1 MTFNPINFLIFGDI
15 AEFVGDLFNVIWGML
30 CSVIYGLIVVLFNL
44 FTNMTQLDI
53 LDQNAIT
60 GIYQRITMIMTIVM
74 IFYVTF
80 EFVKYVVSP
89 DNITDKEKG
98 AENVVKRIIIAIVLI
113 AFIPNIFSIAMDLQN
128 KIIKTNV
135 ISKVIFG
142 QEDFDYK
149 TQGSNFAAD
158 TFAAFIH
165 VDCDEDCS
173 ETDREDA
180 QKRVDSVVENFKKD
194 MGIAAI
200 AKSVFQDFIFDNI
213 QFDGLLAVLFGG
225 FALYVIFLYCMDLG
239 VRYVQLIFLQIL
251 APIAAISYI
260 LPQKDGILQ
269 KWSKQT
275 LTTYLDIFIRVA
287 ILYFMILI
295 TSILSQTLKISE
307 LSASGDQINIF
318 VYILI
323 ILGLLA
329 FVHKAPKLLEDLL
342 PFKSGA
348 ASMGFGFGGKSR
360 FEPIGKS
367 ISIAKKP
374 FAAATGIATGIG
386 RTFKSMKAGT
396 LLSNSLKNKE
406 GIRGK
411 LGRAAT
417 YATAMGKA
425 AGKGAA
431 AGAKNGR
438 FSEAMSAVNRSVQGD
453 EKVVND
459 GGTVLGSTFRGSH
472 YQDEKVKV
480 QMEIENL
487 EAISKAKEEITNRAK
502 DMKVMKTW
510 ESYSA
515 DWLNR
520 GIGDASIRAK
530 GQKDIE
536 KALNAYAVSER
547 NNQDKA
553 KLNLAI
559 ETAVKN
565 VYGLPA
571 TGQLSAEQQTLY
583 NTEVKNIIQNIQNN
597 AEFGSAKYD
606 TLATS
611 VKEMERIATGREF
624 IPDGSNTP
632 VKVGDSATREQFV
645 QKIGDIADAALSE
658 VAEIKAKEETRKAN
672 ANASESKGSN

>member
-367 ISIAKKP
+367 IGIAKKP
-374 FAAATGIATGIG
+374 FAAVAGITAGVG
-386 RTFKSMKAGT
+386 RTVAGIKSGK
-396 LLSNSLKNKE
+396 LISSSLKNEK
-406 GIRGK
+406 GLKGK
-411 LGRAAT
+411 AKRFGN
-417 YATAMGKA
+417 YATSMAKA
-425 AGKGAA
+425 GAKGAA

-438 FSEAMSAVNRSVQGD
+438 FSEASSAANRSVQGD
-453 EKVVND
+453 EATVNK
-459 GGTVLGSTFRGSH
+459 GGSVLGSTFRGS
-472 YQDEKVKV
+472 YSQDALTRMKSEMENMKTAIKIKTSATNEADEVKEV
-480 QMEIENL
+480 KQKKAAWESAKTGGASAAEIEKLRAEYKAAQKAVLTGTIQFDTTTKTEYIMGANGVRVNL
-487 EAISKAKEEITNRAK
+487 KDQEDKIRYQASSDESKRMHDFIQSGAVRTTDSNGNEINIEINGVVK
-502 DMKVMKTW
+502 PLK
-510 ESYSA
+510 
-515 DWLNR
+515 
-520 GIGDASIRAK
+520 SI
-530 GQKDIE
+530 
-536 KALNAYAVSER
+536 
-547 NNQDKA
+547 
-553 KLNLAI
+553 
-559 ETAVKN
+559 
-565 VYGLPA
+565 
-571 TGQLSAEQQTLY
+571 
-583 NTEVKNIIQNIQNN
+583 TED
-597 AEFGSAKYD
+597 E
-606 TLATS
+606 L
-611 VKEMERIATGREF
+611 
-624 IPDGSNTP
+624 
-632 VKVGDSATREQFV
+632 
-645 QKIGDIADAALSE
+645 
-658 VAEIKAKEETRKAN
+658 KAN
-672 ANASESKGSN
+672 LGAVETLLNDQARRIEESSEYQAADANASENKSS

>member
-1 MTFNPINFLIFGDI
+1 MTFNPINFLILGNI

-53 LDQNAIT
+53 LDQNTIT
-60 GIYQRITMIMTIVM
+60 GIYQRITMVMTIVM

-213 QFDGLLAVLFGG
+213 QFYGLLAVLFGG

-367 ISIAKKP
+367 IGIAKKP
-374 FAAATGIATGIG
+374 FAAVAGITAGVG
-386 RTFKSMKAGT
+386 RTVAGIKSGK
-396 LLSNSLKNKE
+396 LISSSLKNEK
-406 GIRGK
+406 GLKGK
-411 LGRAAT
+411 AKRFGN
-417 YATAMGKA
+417 YATSMAKA
-425 AGKGAA
+425 VGKGAA

-438 FSEAMSAVNRSVQGD
+438 FSEASSAANRSVQGD
-453 EKVVND
+453 EATVNK
-459 GGTVLGSTFRGSH
+459 GGSVLGSTFRGS
-472 YQDEKVKV
+472 YSQDELTRMKSEMENMKAAIKIKTSATNEADEVKEV
-480 QMEIENL
+480 KKK
-487 EAISKAKEEITNRAK
+487 KAA
-502 DMKVMKTW
+502 W
-510 ESYSA
+510 ESAKTGGASEAVIEALRKDYK
-515 DWLNR
+515 
-520 GIGDASIRAK
+520 DA
-530 GQKDIE
+530 QK
-536 KALNAYAVSER
+536 AVLTGTI
-547 NNQDKA
+547 QFD
-553 KLNLAI
+553 
-559 ETAVKN
+559 
-565 VYGLPA
+565 A
-571 TGQLSAEQQTLY
+571 TT
-583 NTEVKNIIQNIQNN
+583 NTKYIMGANGTRVNIIDQEDIIRYHASSDESKRMYDFIQSGAVRTTDSDGKEINIEIN
-597 AEFGSAKYD
+597 GV
-606 TLATS
+606 
-611 VKEMERIATGREF
+611 VKPLKSITEDE
-624 IPDGSNTP
+624 
-632 VKVGDSATREQFV
+632 
-645 QKIGDIADAALSE
+645 L
-658 VAEIKAKEETRKAN
+658 KAN
-672 ANASESKGSN
+672 LGAVETLLNDQARRIEESSEYQAAEANASENKSS

>member
-367 ISIAKKP
+367 IGIAKKP
-374 FAAATGIATGIG
+374 FAAVAGITAGVG
-386 RTFKSMKAGT
+386 RTVAGIKSGK
-396 LLSNSLKNKE
+396 LISSSLKNEK
-406 GIRGK
+406 GLKGK
-411 LGRAAT
+411 AKRFGN
-417 YATAMGKA
+417 YATSMAKA
-425 AGKGAA
+425 GAKGAA

-438 FSEAMSAVNRSVQGD
+438 FSEATSAANRSVQGD
-453 EKVVND
+453 EATVNK
-459 GGTVLGSTFRGSH
+459 GGSVLGSTFRGS
-472 YQDEKVKV
+472 YSQDALTRMKSEMENMKAAIKIKTSATNEADEVKEV
-480 QMEIENL
+480 KKK
-487 EAISKAKEEITNRAK
+487 KAA
-502 DMKVMKTW
+502 W
-510 ESYSA
+510 ESAKTGGASEAVIEALRKDYK
-515 DWLNR
+515 
-520 GIGDASIRAK
+520 DA
-530 GQKDIE
+530 QK
-536 KALNAYAVSER
+536 AV
-547 NNQDKA
+547 
-553 KLNLAI
+553 L
-559 ETAVKN
+559 
-565 VYGLPA
+565 
-571 TGQLSAEQQTLY
+571 TGTIQFDTTTNKEYIMGA
-583 NTEVKNIIQNIQNN
+583 NGVRVNIIDQEDKIRYHASSDESKRMHDFIQSGAVRTTDSDGKEINIEIN
-597 AEFGSAKYD
+597 GV
-606 TLATS
+606 
-611 VKEMERIATGREF
+611 VKQLKSITEDE
-624 IPDGSNTP
+624 
-632 VKVGDSATREQFV
+632 
-645 QKIGDIADAALSE
+645 L
-658 VAEIKAKEETRKAN
+658 KAN
-672 ANASESKGSN
+672 LGAVETLLNDQARRIEESSEYQAAEANASENKSS

>member
-98 AENVVKRIIIAIVLI
+98 AGNVVKRIIIAIVLI

-367 ISIAKKP
+367 IGIAKKP
-374 FAAATGIATGIG
+374 FAAVAGITAGVG
-386 RTFKSMKAGT
+386 RTVAGIKSGK
-396 LLSNSLKNKE
+396 LISSSLKNEK
-406 GIRGK
+406 GLKGK
-411 LGRAAT
+411 AKRFGN
-417 YATAMGKA
+417 YATSMAKA
-425 AGKGAA
+425 GAKGAA

-438 FSEAMSAVNRSVQGD
+438 FSEASSAANRSVQGD
-453 EKVVND
+453 EATVNK
-459 GGTVLGSTFRGSH
+459 GGSVLGSTFRGSYSQDALTRMKSEMENMKAAIKIKASATNEADEVKAVKQLKAAWESAKAGGASAAEIEKLRAEYKAAQKAVLTGGTIMYDKEENVEYIIGANDVRVNLKDQEDKIR
-472 YQDEKVKV
+472 YQASSDESKRMHDFIQSGAVRTTDSNGKEINIEINGKVKP
-480 QMEIENL
+480 L
-487 EAISKAKEEITNRAK
+487 KSITE
-502 DMKVMKTW
+502 D
-510 ESYSA
+510 E
-515 DWLNR
+515 L
-520 GIGDASIRAK
+520 
-530 GQKDIE
+530 
-536 KALNAYAVSER
+536 
-547 NNQDKA
+547 
-553 KLNLAI
+553 
-559 ETAVKN
+559 
-565 VYGLPA
+565 
-571 TGQLSAEQQTLY
+571 
-583 NTEVKNIIQNIQNN
+583 
-597 AEFGSAKYD
+597 
-606 TLATS
+606 
-611 VKEMERIATGREF
+611 
-624 IPDGSNTP
+624 
-632 VKVGDSATREQFV
+632 
-645 QKIGDIADAALSE
+645 
-658 VAEIKAKEETRKAN
+658 KAN
-672 ANASESKGSN
+672 LGAVETLLNDQARRIEESSEYQAADANASENKSS